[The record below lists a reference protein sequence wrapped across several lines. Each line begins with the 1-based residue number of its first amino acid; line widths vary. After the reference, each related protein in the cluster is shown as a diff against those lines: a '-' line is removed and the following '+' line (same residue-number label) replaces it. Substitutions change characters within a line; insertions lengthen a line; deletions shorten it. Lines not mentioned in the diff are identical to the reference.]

1 MESYIG
7 FPCCRRIASPEKI
20 VEIII
25 ETYGLGNL
33 QANLEQLIGI
43 GINVKCPFCQ
53 KTCWV
58 DPPPP
63 SFFQMI
69 DISVPNTH

>member
-1 MESYIG
+1 MA
-7 FPCCRRIASPEKI
+7 FPCCRRIVSPDKI
-20 VEIII
+20 VELIIG
-25 ETYGLGNL
+25 TYGLGNL
-33 QANLEQLIGI
+33 QANIDQLIGI

-63 SFFQMI
+63 ALTQII
-69 DISVPNTH
+69 DASVPDTH